1 MESPVLNTD
10 RLTID
15 SLRPGDAEALFAY
28 RGDPDVSRYQEW
40 APGSVEDAERFIRSV
55 ETTAFDTPG
64 TWSQLAI
71 RERGSGR
78 LLGDLGVHF
87 LEDGRQV
94 EIGYTLAPESQG
106 PGLASKAVIRLLDHL
121 FRTMDKHRVSAS
133 VDPSNEPSI
142 RLLTR
147 VGMRQE
153 AHFRESLWFKG
164 EWADDLVFA
173 VLRDEWPHPML
184 DGDPR

>member
-28 RGDPDVSRYQEW
+28 RGDPDVFRFQEW

-55 ETTAFDTPG
+55 EATAFDTPG

-87 LEDGRQV
+87 LEDGQQV

-106 PGLASKAVIRLLDHL
+106 SGLATEAVTRLLDHL
-121 FRTMDKHRVSAS
+121 FRAMDKHRVTAS
-133 VDPSNEPSI
+133 VDPGNDSSI

-164 EWADDLVFA
+164 AWADDLVFA
-173 VLRDEWPHPML
+173 ALRAEWPPPTQ
-184 DGDPR
+184 DRDPR

>member
-15 SLRPGDAEALFAY
+15 GLRPADAEALFAY

-55 ETTAFDTPG
+55 EATAFEAPG

-106 PGLASKAVIRLLDHL
+106 AGLATEAVTRLLDYL
-121 FRTMDKHRVSAS
+121 FRTMDKHRVTAS

-164 EWADDLVFA
+164 EWADDLVYA
-173 VLRDEWPHPML
+173 VLKAEWPPPV
-184 DGDPR
+184 GERDPR